1 MALDT
6 ERRRIQHLLRRA
18 GWGYDAAELR
28 ECLALGLEGTVD
40 RLLHP
45 ERVDDSASDAAI
57 EALIEEDPREKRA
70 ALIGTWYLRLL
81 TTRRPLLERM
91 TYFWHDHFA
100 TAIHKV
106 GNPGLMQVQNETLR
120 RLALGDFRELLT
132 AVTRDPAMMVWLD
145 NRTNV
150 KGAPNENYAR
160 ELLELHTLGEGERYT
175 ETDIKEAARA
185 LTGWVVVGQRRT
197 GGDAEARF
205 VLRRHDGGE
214 KSFLGVA
221 GNLDDTDIVEILAD
235 QPETAAFIGRKLW
248 RFFAVPEPDEAL
260 IERTTDAYFASGRSI
275 AEMVRTILLSRE
287 MYSDEAYRWRVKSP
301 VELVIG
307 TERALEL
314 SAPLR
319 REPKFTEAMGQL
331 LFDPPNPAGWPEGA
345 AWINSNTL
353 LSRANYVNEV
363 TRSRSRSRA
372 VFDPLALVRR
382 HGATDSAEAVVD
394 FLLDLLVGG
403 DVDPHTR
410 EVLVEHLGGAHHFDL
425 EAAAADGSLAGAVYL
440 VLTMPLAQLA

>member
-1 MALDT
+1 MVLDT

-18 GWGYDAAELR
+18 GWGYSAAELR
-28 ECLALGLEGTVD
+28 EYLALGLEGTVD

-45 ERVDDSASDAAI
+45 ERVDDSASNAAI
-57 EALIEEDPREKRA
+57 EALIEDDPREKRG

-81 TTRRPLLERM
+81 TTKRPLLEQM

-120 RLALGDFRELLT
+120 RLALGDFRELLA

-160 ELLELHTLGEGERYT
+160 ELLELHTLGEGELYT

-185 LTGWVVVGQRRT
+185 LTGWVVDGQRRT
-197 GGDAEARF
+197 GGDARARF
-205 VLRRHDGGE
+205 VPRRHDAGE
-214 KSFLGVA
+214 KTFLGGT
-221 GNLDDTDIVEILAD
+221 GNLDDTDIVEILAS
-235 QPETAAFIGRKLW
+235 QPATAAYVGRKLW
-248 RFFAVPEPDEAL
+248 RFFAVPDPTPAL
-260 IERTTDAYFASGRSI
+260 VDRTTEAYFASDRSI
-275 AEMVRTILLSRE
+275 AEMVRTILLSEE
-287 MYSDEAYRWRVKSP
+287 MYSPEAYRWRVKSP

-307 TERALEL
+307 AERALEL

-319 REPKFTEAMGQL
+319 REPQFTKQMGQL
-331 LFDPPNPAGWPEGA
+331 LFDPPNPAGWPEGG
-345 AWINSNTL
+345 AWINSNTIL
-353 LSRANYVNEV
+353 GRANFANEL
-363 TRSRSRSRA
+363 TRARGRA
-372 VFDPLALVRR
+372 VFDPLASLERY
-382 HGATDSAEAVVD
+382 GATGSAEEIAD

-403 DVDPHTR
+403 DADARTR
-410 EVLVEHLGGAHHFDL
+410 EVLIEHLGGAHHFDL
-425 EAAAADGSLAGAVYL
+425 ETAARDGSLAGAVYL